1 MQFEELDN
9 KIREAAD
16 NHHPAYDENAWS
28 GMEKLLD
35 KHMPD
40 EKDNRKRM
48 IFFLLLFLV
57 LGGAGFWLFSNKPW
71 MENNKQAKTKTEI
84 QQKPGEVSS
93 SVSANL
99 DDHTQDVDKVNNEEV
114 SVMNIPVD
122 GKTITKAEPSEPI
135 TFDLSQ
141 GNKSFQQKNI
151 LTKNNIDNK
160 QTRSKQELK
169 QPYND
174 PEPANKNI
182 INDNQGSNQVVTPTA
197 NTTSSLFVPDQKS
210 DKKDIV
216 AEKSQDP
223 LKTDAKP
230 DVRELTNKDRESL
243 AKKSAEKKTKI
254 KNKKGNNFFFTLSAG
269 PDLSFSGNDKLGKTK
284 LLAGAGLGYTI
295 KDRFTIRSGFYSGR
309 KVYTASPDSYHP
321 PAIFW
326 NYYPYLEKIDADCK
340 VYEIP
345 LTLSCHFGHSSKQN
359 WFASAGLS
367 SYLMKKESYNFYY
380 KINPTSPTIQRKW
393 TIQDENKHYFSVLT
407 LSGGY
412 QKNFGKSFTIMA
424 EPYIKLPLSG
434 VGYGKVKLNSG
445 GLLITVGFKPF
456 AGSGNQQKIKR

>member
-40 EKDNRKRM
+40 EKENRKRM

-57 LGGAGFWLFSNKPW
+57 LGGAGFWLFSNKPG
-71 MENNKQAKTKTEI
+71 MENNKQVKAKTEI
-84 QQKPGEVSS
+84 QQRTGDVSS
-93 SVSANL
+93 SVSAHL
-99 DDHTQDVDKVNNEEV
+99 DDHTQDDDKVNNEEV

-122 GKTITKAEPSEPI
+122 GKLNSNTEASEPI

-141 GNKSFQQKNI
+141 SNKNFRQKNI

-160 QTRSKQELK
+160 ETRSQQELK
-169 QPYND
+169 QPYNS

-182 INDNQGSNQVVTPTA
+182 INDNQGSSQLLAPTA
-197 NTTSSLFVPDQKS
+197 NTTSSLFVPDQKNNE
-210 DKKDIV
+210 KDIV
-216 AEKSQDP
+216 AEKNQDP
-223 LKTDAKP
+223 VKTDAKP
-230 DVRELTNKDRESL
+230 GVNESTNKDKESL

-309 KVYTASPDSYHP
+309 KVYTASPGSYHP
-321 PAIFW
+321 PEIFW
-326 NYYPYLEKIDADCK
+326 NYYPYMEKVEADCK

-345 LTLSCHFGHSSKQN
+345 LSLSYHFGSSTKQN
-359 WFASAGLS
+359 WFVSAGLS
-367 SYLMKKESYNFYY
+367 SFLMKKETYNYFYKY
-380 KINPTSPTIQRKW
+380 TAGGPTVQKEW
-393 TIQDENKHYFSVLT
+393 TIQDENKHYFSILT

-412 QKNFGKSFTIMA
+412 QKNIGKSFTIMA

-456 AGSGNQQKIKR
+456 TGSGNQQKVKH